1 MPDRVPGRG
10 QRAVREAVLV
20 IVRAAVLAVM
30 LAGCSPP
37 SSLAPGGPT
46 PPPGAVAVPAD
57 QMDLGINNGT
67 TLKVSLVVNGTVV
80 RQVDPGQAPVLAAA
94 QLPTLPWTVEVR
106 SPSGRVLV
114 GMTVRAGDLWTRDN
128 ADGSSEA
135 KAAGARVD
143 LSCGRIDIWSLI
155 QMGGPAPGPGV
166 PGDCAP

>member
-1 MPDRVPGRG
+1 MGWPR
-10 QRAVREAVLV
+10 
-20 IVRAAVLAVM
+20 AVLALRW
-30 LAGCSPP
+30 LALSALASGCSLLP
-37 SSLAPGGPT
+37 SAAPAGPT
-46 PPPGAVAVPAD
+46 PPPGSVVVPPD

-67 TLKVSLVVNGTVV
+67 TLPVSLVVNGTAV
-80 RQVDPGQAPVLAAA
+80 RQVDPGQAPVLTAA
-94 QLPTLPWTVEVR
+94 QLPALPWAVEVR

-114 GMTVRAGDLWTRDN
+114 GMTVRPGDVWTRQN

-155 QMGGPAPGPGV
+155 QMGGPAPGLGV